1 MKSPSKKS
9 LEVVNLKRADN
20 TNKKRGKYTNND
32 THRKPKLKSSGTCRI
47 SHVNIRRYTIFDN
60 KS

>member
-32 THRKPKLKSSGTCRI
+32 THCDNTVPKANYLAARTPLKTE
-47 SHVNIRRYTIFDN
+47 VEE
-60 KS
+60 